1 MNLNYERAV
10 PTPTPSSIQIQFTLI
25 HSHSH
30 QFIHFFI
37 LHAPFTTTIVLTSS
51 SLSLSLSF
59 SILYNGSVLTQ
70 PTHSQCAP
78 FSSPPSSLFSS
89 PSSPHKQSPF
99 SPQTS
104 RPVRQDVVCLTK
116 PKAPVHHHWHRSPVT
131 KSTNHASVNPP
142 SSPHYTQA
150 PPCKESA
157 RHVQQ
162 PTC

>member
-10 PTPTPSSIQIQFTLI
+10 PTPTPSSIQIQFALI

-30 QFIHFFI
+30 QFIDFFI

-51 SLSLSLSF
+51 SLSLSF

-70 PTHSQCAP
+70 STHSQCAP